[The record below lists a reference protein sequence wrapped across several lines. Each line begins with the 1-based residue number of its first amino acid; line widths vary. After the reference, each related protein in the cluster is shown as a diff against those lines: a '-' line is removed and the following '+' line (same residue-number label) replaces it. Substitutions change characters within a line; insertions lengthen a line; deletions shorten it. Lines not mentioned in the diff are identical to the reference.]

1 MKKTLLFL
9 CSLAMAV
16 GAYCQ
21 DSALVKTIRQDVEI
35 LASDSLEGRGFR
47 CASKSLA
54 VDYLNRRFA
63 QIGLTP
69 YKGTYKH
76 TFWDFGYLAATQ
88 GTNLIGVIE
97 GSDSILKKEYIVIG
111 GHYDHVGWKMVDT
124 TKVIFNGADDNA
136 SGTSAVLSIAQ
147 KLMAMKGQLKRS
159 IIIIAFDGEEAGLL
173 GSKDIVEN
181 KVIDIANVKAMFSLD
196 MVGMY
201 EKNKGLDVSGFH
213 MLTNGN
219 TLLKQVSDSLQIIIN
234 KNQSKLENRT
244 DTQPFGN
251 IGIPAM
257 HIFTGEV
264 SPYHKPEDDSNLLD
278 YNGIAKVVEMTTNFA
293 QILATQPTIESKT
306 KIEIPENIAKKSSSK
321 FRIGYLLGIGSSQF
335 DYTDTYFYGKE
346 ILAYQLGV
354 TSQIRLNKFIRLQ
367 PSVVYESYGS
377 NSDYGLLRIHA
388 ASPSLDLLLT
398 TKSPQNAFAYI
409 AGGLYYRYNFA
420 ATAKSGE
427 FNFNDQLNPYDLGYR
442 LSVGFCIN
450 KIQINFLTGRSLV
463 DLNNHMPNGGIRNIF
478 TNISVSKFF

>member
-9 CSLAMAV
+9 CSLTMAV

-54 VDYLNRRFA
+54 IDYLNRRFA

-306 KIEIPENIAKKSSSK
+306 KIEIPENMAKKSNPV
-321 FRIGYLLGIGSSQF
+321 FRWGYTVGLGSSQF
-335 DYTDTYFYGKE
+335 DYKNQFFYGKNV
-346 ILAYQLGV
+346 LAYQLGV
-354 TSQIRLNKFIRLQ
+354 TSQFKLSKTTSLQ

-377 NSDYGLLRIHA
+377 KTEYGTMRVHA
-388 ASPSLDLLLT
+388 ATPSLDFMLN
-398 TKSPQNAFAYI
+398 TKSTQNAFAYI
-409 AGGLYYRYNFA
+409 AGGLYYRYNFSA
-420 ATAKSGE
+420 SAKDPD
-427 FNFNDQLNPYDLGYR
+427 FNFPNQLNDQDLGYR
-442 LSVGFCIN
+442 FSVGFNIQ
-450 KIQINFLTGRSLV
+450 KIQLNFVTTHSLI
-463 DLNNHMPNGGIRNIF
+463 DLGKDMPKGDIRN
-478 TNISVSKFF
+478 TTAYISVSKFF